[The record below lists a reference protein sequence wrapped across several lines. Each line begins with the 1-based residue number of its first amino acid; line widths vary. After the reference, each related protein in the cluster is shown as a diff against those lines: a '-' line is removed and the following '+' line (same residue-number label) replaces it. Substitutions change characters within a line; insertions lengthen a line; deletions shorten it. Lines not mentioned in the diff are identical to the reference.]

1 MYIMYLYFIKHSD
14 LQTGRELDAYS
25 EECHP
30 VNHRGDFQRHAGF
43 SFHLQLCSQ
52 VCVAGVTSGSHHEPE
67 EMAASCG
74 LGEFGHFGY
83 PERSM
88 SWLLARNYSEY
99 LNLTS

>member
-52 VCVAGVTSGSHHEPE
+52 VCVAGKVDGSEKSSAIAQHFLLPIRSPPRLSRE
-67 EMAASCG
+67 AAAP
-74 LGEFGHFGY
+74 LD
-83 PERSM
+83 P
-88 SWLLARNYSEY
+88 L
-99 LNLTS
+99 